1 MRHLAFGFWIKS
13 FQYFLWSSLIVSE
26 VTIATVVQPLSL
38 ITDHLPHLS
47 SSQLSRSCS
56 NTIRYWSIFPVKQWW
71 NCSQLLKHFYK
82 WNQQNVP
89 VTAIIWPPKQYWVL
103 SVNIVIKACV
113 HVAVLIWL
121 VTQWSPVT
129 VVCWLEPDND
139 QVVIDRSRVIS
150 VCRLYRPPTG
160 QPLSNL
166 FVSTAR
172 ALIGPIIKT
181 VSQLNNV
188 RITRLTRTI
197 TTQKI
202 FSSDCSKAHFIWS
215 SLQENTSAVNEWN
228 FYTTW
233 NWNEFLKDAK
243 KVCLKSF
250 YFLFNVWQTAWLCH
264 AYIDTTIMSSKYIH

>member
-1 MRHLAFGFWIKS
+1 M
-13 FQYFLWSSLIVSE
+13 
-26 VTIATVVQPLSL
+26 
-38 ITDHLPHLS
+38 
-47 SSQLSRSCS
+47 
-56 NTIRYWSIFPVKQWW
+56 
-71 NCSQLLKHFYK
+71 
-82 WNQQNVP
+82 P
-89 VTAIIWPPKQYWVL
+89 VTAIIRPKQYWVL

-172 ALIGPIIKT
+172 ALIGPIIKML
-181 VSQLNNV
+181 SQLNNV
-188 RITRLTRTI
+188 TITRLTRTI

-202 FSSDCSKAHFIWS
+202 FSSDCSNVHFIWS

-233 NWNEFLKDAK
+233 NWNEFLKDAE

-250 YFLFNVWQTAWLCH
+250 LSCLMSGRLHDCVMHTLTPQSCHRSTYIKELLVWKYENISRTRFKWKKIGIKYDYVNFLFAAAL
-264 AYIDTTIMSSKYIH
+264 